1 MSEWFESQR
10 KASSNFRKLLKER
23 IEKANPRRNLTAE
36 EIKEALK
43 KKILIK
49 TLKVLPVLIFIL
61 WFAYTVYNH

>member
-36 EIKEALK
+36 EIKEASK
-43 KKILIK
+43 NFR
-49 TLKVLPVLIFIL
+49 IFK
-61 WFAYTVYNH
+61 YG